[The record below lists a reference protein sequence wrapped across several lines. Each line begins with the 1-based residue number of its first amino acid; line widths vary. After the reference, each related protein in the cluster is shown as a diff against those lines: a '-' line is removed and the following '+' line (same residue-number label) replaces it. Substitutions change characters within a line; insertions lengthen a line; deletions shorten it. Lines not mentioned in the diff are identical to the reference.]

1 MRSRNVLNVSIS
13 RESFKCIF
21 KFNPFFMQVAVIAD
35 SHAFEEAINHA
46 ANVKGI

>member
-1 MRSRNVLNVSIS
+1 MRCQNVERI
-13 RESFKCIF
+13 FF

-35 SHAFEEAINHA
+35 SHAFEEAISHA